1 MRESS
6 KANRRARDRRG
17 LELFW
22 NQVDDDGLSGLF
34 FCFCRF
40 WATAA
45 ELSFWTSTGSGTID
59 PGELDILMVKMGMV
73 LNRKQKREAMAAM
86 DDDGSGCIS
95 FAEFEA
101 WWARRPGATGA
112 EGANVKILE
121 RSMADQRPFSLPEI
135 YRR

>member
-22 NQVDDDGLSGLF
+22 NQVDDDG
-34 FCFCRF
+34 
-40 WATAA
+40 
-45 ELSFWTSTGSGTID
+45 SGTLER
-59 PGELDILMVKMGMV
+59 GELDILMIKMGMV

-101 WWARRPGATGA
+101 WWKARRPGATGA
-112 EGANVKILE
+112 EVNSTMLE
-121 RSMADQRPFSLPEI
+121 RSLADRRPVSLPEI
-135 YRR
+135 YRG